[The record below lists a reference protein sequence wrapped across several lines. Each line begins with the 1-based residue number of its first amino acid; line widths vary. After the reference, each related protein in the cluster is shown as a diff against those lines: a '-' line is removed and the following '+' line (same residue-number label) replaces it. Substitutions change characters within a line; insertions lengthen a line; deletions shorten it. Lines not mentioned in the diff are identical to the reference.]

1 MKTAIVGI
9 GGVGGYYGGLL
20 AKQYASDKNVEI
32 VFIAR
37 GNHLEQIRKN
47 GLQLIT
53 DKETF
58 IVRPDL
64 ATDNPSG
71 GGVFDC
77 IIFCVKAY
85 DLENSAKLLS
95 PCIGENTLVVTLLNG
110 VDNADKLR
118 ILLNKGKILNGCVYI
133 SALIV
138 RPGVVQQNGALNKL
152 FFGNASDEKFDGKE
166 LETFFK
172 KANIDAQFRTDIE
185 NIVWEKY
192 VLISAFASA
201 TTYLKQTMHGVLNS
215 EKGKELL
222 EKLLTEVFR
231 IAEAKQIVLPENIR
245 DQIIAKV
252 GAFPATTKT
261 SMQTDFEK
269 GGRAELE
276 TFTGYIVR
284 EAGKLGISV
293 PTYENVYAALKKQLN
308 G

>member
-20 AKQYASDKNVEI
+20 AKQYATDKNVEI
-32 VFIAR
+32 IFIAR
-37 GNHLEQIRKN
+37 GNHLEQINKN

-71 GGVFDC
+71 SGVFDC
-77 IIFCVKAY
+77 VIFCVKAY

-138 RPGVVQQNGALNKL
+138 RPGVVQQKGSLNKL

-166 LETFFK
+166 LEIFFK

-201 TTYLKQTMHGVLNS
+201 TTYLKQTMNGVLNS
-215 EKGKELL
+215 ELGKVLL

-231 IAEAKQIVLPENIR
+231 IAEAKQIVLPEDIR
-245 DQIIAKV
+245 EQIIAKV
-252 GAFPATTKT
+252 STFPATTKT

>member
-20 AKQYASDKNVEI
+20 AKQYAADKNVEI

-47 GLQLIT
+47 GLKLIT
-53 DKETF
+53 DKETL

-71 GGVFDC
+71 CGVFDSV
-77 IIFCVKAY
+77 IFCVKAY
-85 DLENSAKLLS
+85 DLENSADLLS
-95 PCIGENTLVVTLLNG
+95 PCIGENTRVVTLLNG

-118 ILLNKGKILNGCVYI
+118 TILNKGKILNGCVYI

-138 RPGVVQQNGALNKL
+138 QPGVVQQKGAINKL
-152 FFGNASDEKFDGKE
+152 FFGNESDEKVDGKK

-172 KANIDAQFRTDIE
+172 KANIDAQYRTDIE

-201 TTYLKQTMHGVLNS
+201 TTYLNKTMHGILDS
-215 EKGKELL
+215 ENGKELL
-222 EKLLTEVFR
+222 EKLLTEVFHV
-231 IAEAKQIVLPENIR
+231 AKAKQIVLPENIR
-245 DQIIAKV
+245 EQIMAKV
-252 GAFPATTKT
+252 SAFPKTTKT

-284 EAGKLGISV
+284 EAGKFGISV
-293 PTYENVYAALKKQLN
+293 TTYEKVYAALKKQLH